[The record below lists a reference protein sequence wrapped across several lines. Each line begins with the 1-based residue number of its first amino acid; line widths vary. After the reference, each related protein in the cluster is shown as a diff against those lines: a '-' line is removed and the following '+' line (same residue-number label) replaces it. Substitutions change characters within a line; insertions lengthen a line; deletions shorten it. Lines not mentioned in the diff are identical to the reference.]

1 VKRSASVSKRATA
14 MTVASPR
21 RASRTLVSRTLMP
34 LSRARDGVNGAKK
47 KTARL
52 IARNPFRVVAGA
64 LALGFVFAKL
74 KAIF

>member
-1 VKRSASVSKRATA
+1 MKRGKKASKRTTA
-14 MTVASPR
+14 LTIASPL
-21 RASRTLVSRTLMP
+21 RAWGTLVP
-34 LSRARDGVNGAKK
+34 LSRVRDGVHGAKK
-47 KTARL
+47 KTAKI

>member
-1 VKRSASVSKRATA
+1 
-14 MTVASPR
+14 
-21 RASRTLVSRTLMP
+21 MP
-34 LSRARDGVNGAKK
+34 LSRARDGLNGAKK

-74 KAIF
+74 RAIF

>member
-1 VKRSASVSKRATA
+1 MVSKRATA
-14 MTVASPR
+14 MTVAEPR
-21 RASRTLVSRTLMP
+21 RS
-34 LSRARDGVNGAKK
+34 SRAPMALTRARAGLGGAKK

-74 KAIF
+74 RMIF

>member
-1 VKRSASVSKRATA
+1 MKRGKRLPSATTA

-21 RASRTLVSRTLMP
+21 ALVAPWCRFHEP
-34 LSRARDGVNGAKK
+34 AIGVSGAKK
-47 KTARL
+47 KTAKI

-74 KAIF
+74 RAIF

>member
-1 VKRSASVSKRATA
+1 VKRASTAAKRTTA
-14 MTVASPR
+14 MTVADHR
-21 RASRTLVSRTLMP
+21 RSARAPMP
-34 LSRARDGVNGAKK
+34 LTRARAGLGGAKK
-47 KTARL
+47 KTAQL

>member
-1 VKRSASVSKRATA
+1 MKGGKKASKRTTA
-14 MTVASPR
+14 MTVASPP
-21 RASRTLVSRTLMP
+21 RALRTPVP
-34 LSRARDGVNGAKK
+34 LSRVRDGVNGAKK
-47 KTARL
+47 KTAQI

>member
-1 VKRSASVSKRATA
+1 MKRSAMVPKRATA
-14 MTVASPR
+14 MTVREPR
-21 RASRTLVSRTLMP
+21 RSTHAPMP
-34 LSRARDGVNGAKK
+34 LTRARVGLVGAKR

-74 KAIF
+74 KTIF

>member
-1 VKRSASVSKRATA
+1 MSRSATASKRTTA
-14 MTVASPR
+14 MTVGEHR
-21 RASRTLVSRTLMP
+21 RSAHAPSAVT
-34 LSRARDGVNGAKK
+34 RARAGIGGAKK

-74 KAIF
+74 RTIF